1 MSEDV
6 DQVFMAD
13 AFATRTDINIDRHP
27 HVHQVIGGCEYCV
40 KNSNVVSCPLR
51 IISLKVAAQETA
63 DRSDLLSLI
72 EMVEGFKQ
80 SIAALV
86 AGLVSDGFSDEQA
99 RDIVAGF
106 WRITGRPEEKS

>member
-1 MSEDV
+1 MKDSDRFAREG
-6 DQVFMAD
+6 DQPNAAAARRREANEPVFESAKVHIVRDD
-13 AFATRTDINIDRHP
+13 ACLTAWSATATP
-27 HVHQVIGGCEYCV
+27 HVGRE
-40 KNSNVVSCPLR
+40 
-51 IISLKVAAQETA
+51 AQAPEH
-63 DRSDLLSLI
+63 SDLLSLI

-86 AGLVSDGFSDEQA
+86 TGLVSDGFSDEQA